1 MRHLYFVIQK
11 EKLEILAQKQ
21 INKNLNIIN
30 TEKLNQL
37 KSTMTS
43 FEKHEEPK
51 NKIVHGLELIFERL
65 LEFRKQK
72 NSPFVVLRKNKI
84 VKTKP

>member
-51 NKIVHGLELIFERL
+51 NKIVRGLELI
-65 LEFRKQK
+65 QI
-72 NSPFVVLRKNKI
+72 PQ
-84 VKTKP
+84 